1 MKVEVTICKHDLATG
16 KIDGKIY
23 SVEGKGKKCFDKIL
37 DEALQNCGITRETSG
52 YVRNIE
58 DEDGGGLG
66 YTYYFTATDTIE
78 YRITLIGTKSLWDHS
93 FSGMEEDEGFF

>member
-16 KIDGKIY
+16 KIDGTIN
-23 SVEGKGKKCFDKIL
+23 SVEGRGKKCFDKVL
-37 DEALQNCGITRETSG
+37 EEALRKCGITRKTSG

-58 DEDGGGLG
+58 NEDGGGLG
-66 YTYYFTATDTIE
+66 YTYYFKAIEGVE
-78 YRITLIGTKSLWDHS
+78 YRITLIGNKVLWDHS